1 MKANY
6 FSLPTILSDCQPG
19 WHLTCWHTP
28 HISAQLSI
36 VMGVNY
42 PHLSVQQIFV
52 FLLLSIDLKKALNS
66 DLVLSDVV
74 DNCEAPWRSLGSTS
88 SCYVRGEDIECRC
101 AGWNGQQISCDCQQI
116 SWEEAQTSCIENGG
130 YLVEI
135 GSEEEQA
142 LLTGNKFLLAE
153 DNSQT
158 CTFLK
163 GRG

>member
-6 FSLPTILSDCQPG
+6 FSLPTILSDCQSG

-28 HISAQLSI
+28 HISAQLSF
-36 VMGVNY
+36 VMGMNY

-52 FLLLSIDLKKALNS
+52 FLLLSIDLKKTLNS
-66 DLVLSDVV
+66 DLVLSDDV

-101 AGWNGQQISCDCQQI
+101 RNRNFDCPQI
-116 SWEEAQTSCIENGG
+116 SWEEAQTCCIENGG

-142 LLTGNKFLLAE
+142 MLTGKKFLLAE
-153 DNSQT
+153 DNSQI